1 MITDSAMSPE
11 DSRIA
16 SLSIRS
22 VGFISL
28 LWTVCLIE
36 LARTASAIYVMTV
49 TSTSV
54 DVTIKEPLYSL
65 VLLATGYYFGQKK
78 DKP

>member
-1 MITDSAMSPE
+1 MISDTAQSSD

-22 VGFISL
+22 IGFISL
-28 LWTVCLIE
+28 LWTVCAIE
-36 LARTASAIYVMTV
+36 IARTGCAIYVMIA
-49 TSTSV
+49 TSTLA